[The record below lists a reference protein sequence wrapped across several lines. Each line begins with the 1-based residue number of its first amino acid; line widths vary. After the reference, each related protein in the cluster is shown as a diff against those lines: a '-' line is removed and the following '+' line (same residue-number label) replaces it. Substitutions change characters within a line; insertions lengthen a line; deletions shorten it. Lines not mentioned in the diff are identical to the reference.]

1 MVNTIDSKLDH
12 LLPSPYLTK
21 LGDLGVPI
29 IDCMIEGSTFYKTFY
44 DISSSTNI
52 MSKVT
57 YKHLYNTR
65 PMYRTYVQLQM
76 ADQSFRRPEGVVKDV
91 MVKIRDHYIPTDF
104 MVLDMGEEDDVHLI
118 LERPFLNTTSAI
130 IYIRTREIHFQ
141 FPREKVRCYFNS
153 YTTCEQP
160 RKNERRHRSQ
170 RQKKQAIE
178 EKEAAQEEA
187 ILKEEEKPKKSEP
200 REETPQSKKVWKIKE
215 TSTSSSS
222 SATLDEQPSSSS
234 VKLEETSED

>member
-1 MVNTIDSKLDH
+1 
-12 LLPSPYLTK
+12 
-21 LGDLGVPI
+21 
-29 IDCMIEGSTFYKTFY
+29 
-44 DISSSTNI
+44 
-52 MSKVT
+52 
-57 YKHLYNTR
+57 
-65 PMYRTYVQLQM
+65 M
-76 ADQSFRRPEGVVKDV
+76 ADQSFRCPEGVVKDV

-104 MVLDMGEEDDVHLI
+104 MVLDMGEEDYVHLI
-118 LERPFLNTTSAI
+118 LGRPFLNTTSAI
-130 IYIRTREIHFQ
+130 IYIRIREIHFQ

-160 RKNERRHRSQ
+160 IKNERRHRSQ
-170 RQKKQAIE
+170 RQKKQAVK

-200 REETPQSKKVWKIKE
+200 QEETPQSKKVWKIKE

-222 SATLDEQPSSSS
+222 SPTLDEQPSNSS